1 MLITQLVYG
10 LLFPPA
16 LLILLYVAGLL
27 LWQRRPGTA
36 RGMVVAA
43 TVLLVLATNPN
54 VVDSLK
60 RAVEVSTPIS
70 AEGIADAQ
78 AIVILGGGRN
88 TDAVEYGGGDQVST
102 FSLIRARYGAWLAR
116 RTGLPVLLTGGAVR
130 GEEVSEAGLMAR
142 LLEEEFGV
150 PVRWREEHS
159 RTTYENAVNSAA
171 MLKAEGIGRIALVT
185 SALHMRRSV
194 EAFEKQGLIV
204 HAAPTDITSRED
216 DPHSRWL
223 DGFLPRAGELRE
235 FTLVL
240 HEIVGR
246 IWYRLRYY

>member
-1 MLITQLVYG
+1 MLITQLVHG

-16 LLILLYVAGLL
+16 LLILLYVTGLL

-36 RGMVVAA
+36 RGMVVVA

-54 VVDSLK
+54 VVGSLK
-60 RAVEVSTPIS
+60 RAAEVGTPIS
-70 AEGIADAQ
+70 AEGIADAR
-78 AIVILGGGRN
+78 AIVILAGGRRI
-88 TDAVEYGGGDQVST
+88 DAKEYGEGDQVST
-102 FSLIRARYGAWLAR
+102 GTLIRARYGAWLAR
-116 RTGLPVLLTGGAVR
+116 RSGLPVLVSGGSVR
-130 GEEVSEAGLMAR
+130 GEEQAEAALMAR
-142 LLEEEFGV
+142 LLEDELGV

-185 SALHMRRSV
+185 SALHMRRSI
-194 EAFEKQGLIV
+194 EAFEEQGLIV

-216 DPHSRWL
+216 DPHSRWWEGL
-223 DGFLPRAGELRE
+223 LPRAGAMRE

-246 IWYRLRYY
+246 LWYRIRYY